1 MISNRYRFC
10 RALLRAGNLTHDL
23 LDAYL
28 AAGRLTAE
36 QYAEL
41 DAELPAPVEDEPI
54 E

>member
-10 RALLRAGNLTHDL
+10 CALLRAGNLTHEL
-23 LDAYL
+23 LDVYL

-41 DAELPAPVEDEPI
+41 DAALPAPAEGEPG